1 MLTTLLIPGAVMAFQ
16 ALPARSPAP
25 ATFPLPG
32 RSAGV
37 SMAVGDYSEL
47 AREKRRDIFMHKE
60 WVAHRDSSRFASNMQ
75 TMFKSSVYQ
84 ALKEQVF
91 YVTAAAVFVVAL
103 NMIAVGYQDFG
114 GVYHESNFIFP
125 PGTYHPRASIPAQ
138 PFTIAMPA
146 LSLLLV
152 FRTNTGYARWNEART
167 LWGGII
173 NNCRNVARQANLM
186 YPDDAKGKEM
196 RTELTANTAV
206 FAKALRN
213 FLRGPEDDPT
223 LRKEMMQMVEQGLIS
238 EEQVEATMAAK
249 NRPMFCVSM
258 MSANLR
264 RSGIDSNDR
273 VRIDRTI
280 GILVDITGACERIFK
295 SPVPLL
301 YSKHSSRFLTSFL
314 FLMPFA
320 LWESAGAYWNHWISI
335 PETYAVSFFLL
346 GIEKIGMQ
354 IEEPFSI
361 LPLEA
366 FCDGAIAATM
376 TEMNAAVDTGPF
388 DYRGAEDDPLDAVEA
403 IEQGKPLAVE
413 AVEQIDAVKTVE
425 AVEPVDAVEAVEAV
439 EPAEQGKVKST
450 RVGFRQNLRSLFEA

>member
-1 MLTTLLIPGAVMAFQ
+1 
-16 ALPARSPAP
+16 
-25 ATFPLPG
+25 
-32 RSAGV
+32 
-37 SMAVGDYSEL
+37 
-47 AREKRRDIFMHKE
+47 
-60 WVAHRDSSRFASNMQ
+60 
-75 TMFKSSVYQ
+75 
-84 ALKEQVF
+84 
-91 YVTAAAVFVVAL
+91 
-103 NMIAVGYQDFG
+103 
-114 GVYHESNFIFP
+114 
-125 PGTYHPRASIPAQ
+125 
-138 PFTIAMPA
+138 
-146 LSLLLV
+146 
-152 FRTNTGYARWNEART
+152 
-167 LWGGII
+167 
-173 NNCRNVARQANLM
+173 
-186 YPDDAKGKEM
+186 
-196 RTELTANTAV
+196 
-206 FAKALRN
+206 
-213 FLRGPEDDPT
+213 
-223 LRKEMMQMVEQGLIS
+223 MMQMVEQGLIS

-425 AVEPVDAVEAVEAV
+425 AVEPVDAVEAIEQGKPLAVEAVEQIDAVKTVEAVEPVDAVEAVEAV